1 MESSVSPIAISLF
14 FVIVVLTLAITY
26 VAAKRSRT
34 ASELY
39 AAGGRIKP
47 WQNGWAIAGDLMSA
61 ATFLGGIGM
70 FFYAGYDA
78 LLYAFPALIGFM
90 IMLGFIAGPMRR
102 LGRFTFA
109 DAAAVRLSPVPI
121 RIISS
126 LSALA
131 VSFMYLIAQMLG
143 AGGLIQIL
151 FGIPYAGAV
160 IIVGGLMVIYVAF
173 GGMLAT
179 TWVQFTKA
187 ILLVMGVSILAVL
200 ALGQTNFSL
209 DELYS
214 RAAEVHTLG
223 LSLMQPGGLGL
234 STLEAVSLSLAIA
247 LGIPGMPHILMR
259 FFTVPDPEAARRSLV
274 ISMVVVGSAL
284 FIVYMILGPAGV
296 AFITNHGDAMTEA
309 GTVQGGTNMVALH
322 LARFLGGEALFGI
335 IAAVAFAT
343 ILAVVSGLTVAAA
356 SSLSHDLYANV
367 FARGNLDEKR
377 EAVVF
382 RVSCLFV
389 GAVGIGLGIA
399 FEGQNIL
406 FLTGLL
412 YSIAASA
419 CFPVLVMSMFWRPL
433 TTAGAV
439 SGSAV
444 GLALSVGLIVLGPT
458 VWVQVLGN
466 AEAIF
471 PMSQPAIISV
481 PAAFLVMVIVSL
493 LKPAP
498 DLADQTQPT

>member
-1 MESSVSPIAISLF
+1 MESSVSPVAISLF
-14 FVIVVLTLAITY
+14 FGVVAITLLITY
-26 VAAKRSRT
+26 MAAKRSRT
-34 ASELY
+34 TSDLY

-47 WQNGWAIAGDLMSA
+47 WQNGWAIAGDLLSA

-78 LLYAFPALIGFM
+78 LLYAFPAMIGFI

-109 DAAAVRLSPVPI
+109 DAAATRLSPVPI
-121 RIISS
+121 RIVAS

-131 VSFMYLIAQMLG
+131 VTFMYLIAQMLG

-151 FGIPYAGAV
+151 FGIPYTFAV

-187 ILLVMGVSILAVL
+187 MLLVLGVTVLSFL
-200 ALGQTNFSL
+200 ALGQASFSL
-209 DELYS
+209 DELYA
-214 RAAEVHTLG
+214 RATDVHALG

-234 STLEAVSLSLAIA
+234 TTLESISLSLAIG

-259 FFTVPDPEAARRSLV
+259 FFTVHNPVAARRSLV
-274 ISMVVVGSAL
+274 VGMAVVGITF
-284 FIVYMILGPAGV
+284 FIVYMVLGPAGV
-296 AFITNHGDAMTEA
+296 AFVANNPDALTDA
-309 GTVQGGTNMVALH
+309 GTVQGGNNMVALH
-322 LARFLGGEALFGI
+322 LARFLGGEVLFGI

-343 ILAVVSGLTVAAA
+343 ILAVVAGLTVAAA
-356 SSLSHDLYANV
+356 SALSHDLYASV
-367 FARGNLDEKR
+367 FARGKASDKHETI
-377 EAVVF
+377 AF
-382 RVSCLFV
+382 RGACIFV
-389 GAVGIGLGIA
+389 GIIGIGLGIA

-419 CFPVLVMSMFWRPL
+419 CFPILVMAMFWRRL

-439 SGSAV
+439 AGGYV
-444 GLALSVGLIVLGPT
+444 GLGLSVGLIIIGPS
-458 VWVQVLGN
+458 VWEQVLGN
-466 AEAIF
+466 AEAII
-471 PMSQPAIISV
+471 PLSQPAIVSM
-481 PAAFLVMVIVSL
+481 PAAFLTMVIVSL
-493 LKPAP
+493 FTREDYLGSAHT
-498 DLADQTQPT
+498 AQ